1 MNLDVGTQARAPEQ
15 PRGRV
20 RLPNS
25 RAGLV
30 LAIVGLSLLT
40 AGLLPLQGRLAVG
53 SFLLIYLLAVVV
65 IAVLGGAG
73 PALLAA
79 VTSFLLVNW
88 FLTPPYYTLAVANRD
103 TAVDLVVFILVAV
116 LVSVAVELGA
126 RARQAADR
134 HSVESRLLSELGA
147 VEFGDGSVATVLSR
161 VQALFTMD
169 AVALR
174 HLPPDDTPLLASVG
188 DDPLGEPTLRAPAP
202 DGLELVAWGP
212 ELVGQDRHLFA
223 TLADLTARAWE
234 GQELAKQ
241 AARAETLAETDR
253 IRAGLLAAVG
263 HDLRTPLAGIKAA
276 TSSLRQ
282 DDVHWSDAERA
293 ELLQTIEES
302 ADRLSDVIANLLAMS
317 RIQAG
322 ALPVSLHPVALDEVV
337 ARALLHGTTRPVAVD
352 TPDSLPLVLA
362 DAGLL
367 EQVIA
372 NLIDNA
378 ARFTPDGATVEIHAD
393 APGSG
398 RGPDATGPAAARL
411 HVVDHGPGIPPGQWD
426 SIFVPFQRLGDKD
439 TTTGLGLGLAT
450 ARGFLEA
457 MNGRLEPSSTPGGG
471 LTMTIC
477 LPTAT

>member
-1 MNLDVGTQARAPEQ
+1 VNVDVGTHARANDQ
-15 PRGRV
+15 RAGRV
-20 RLPNS
+20 RLPDS
-25 RAGLV
+25 RAGL
-30 LAIVGLSLLT
+30 LLTLVGLPLLT
-40 AGLLPLQGRLAVG
+40 LALLPLQGRLAVG
-53 SFLLIYLLAVVV
+53 SFLLIYLLSVVV
-65 IAVLGGAG
+65 IAVVGGAA

-88 FLTPPYYTLAVANRD
+88 FLTPPYYTLTVANRD
-103 TAVDLVVFILVAV
+103 TAVDLVAFVLVAI

-134 HSVESRLLSELGA
+134 HAIESRLLSELGA
-147 VEFGDGSVATVLSR
+147 VELGDGSVATVLGR
-161 VQALFTMD
+161 VRALFAMD

-174 HLPPDDTPLLASVG
+174 RAGSEDEPLASVG
-188 DDPLGEPTLRAPAP
+188 GIARGRPSLSAPAP
-202 DGLELVAWGP
+202 GGLELVAWGP
-212 ELVGQDRHLFA
+212 ELVGQDRQLFA

-234 GQELAKQ
+234 GQELATA

-282 DDVHWSDAERA
+282 DDVHWSREERA
-293 ELLQTIEES
+293 GLLQTIEES

-322 ALPVSLHPVALDEVV
+322 ALPVSLEPVALDEVV
-337 ARALLHGTTRPVAVD
+337 ARALMHGTTRPVAVD

-372 NLIDNA
+372 NLVDNA
-378 ARFTPDGATVEIHAD
+378 ARFTAEGDTVEIHAD
-393 APGSG
+393 APGHG
-398 RGPDATGPAAARL
+398 HADTGATVARL
-411 HVVDHGPGIPPGQWD
+411 HVVDHGPGLQPGTWD
-426 SIFVPFQRLGDKD
+426 AIFVPFQRLGDQD
-439 TTTGLGLGLAT
+439 TSSGLGLGLAI
-450 ARGFLEA
+450 ARGFLDA
-457 MNGRLEPSSTPGGG
+457 MDGRLEPSSTPGGG
-471 LTMTIC
+471 LTMTIV
-477 LPTAT
+477 LPTAA

>member
-1 MNLDVGTQARAPEQ
+1 MGAEARLQDRWA
-15 PRGRV
+15 GRV
-20 RLPNS
+20 RLPNG

-30 LAIVGLSLLT
+30 LTIVGLPLLT
-40 AGLLPLQGRLAVG
+40 AVLLPLQGRLAVG

-79 VTSFLLVNW
+79 VASFLLVNW

-103 TAVDLVVFILVAV
+103 TAVDLVAFVLVAV

-126 RARQAADR
+126 RARQAAER
-134 HSVESRLLSELGA
+134 HSVESRLLSELGT
-147 VEFGDGSVATVLSR
+147 VEIGDGSVTTVLGR
-161 VQALFTMD
+161 VRALFTMD

-174 HLPPDDTPLLASVG
+174 HASQADSSDLASVG
-188 DDPLGEPTLRAPAP
+188 GDTRGEPSLRAAAP
-202 DGLELVAWGP
+202 GGMELVAWGP
-212 ELVGQDRHLFA
+212 ELIGQDRHLFA

-293 ELLQTIEES
+293 VLLQTIEES
-302 ADRLSDVIANLLAMS
+302 ADRLSDVISNLLAMS

-322 ALPVSLHPVALDEVV
+322 ALPVSLEPVALDEVV
-337 ARALLHGTTRPVAVD
+337 ARALLHGKTSPVTVD

-378 ARFTPDGATVEIHAD
+378 ARFTPEGATVEIHAD
-393 APGSG
+393 APGPD
-398 RGPDATGPAAARL
+398 PDATRPAVARL
-411 HVVDHGPGIPPGQWD
+411 HVVDHGPGIEPGKWEA
-426 SIFVPFQRLGDKD
+426 IFVPFQRLGDQD
-439 TTTGLGLGLAT
+439 ATTGLGLGLAI
-450 ARGFLEA
+450 ARGFLDA
-457 MNGRLEPSSTPGGG
+457 MNGRLEPSPTPGGG
-471 LTMTIC
+471 LTMTVC
-477 LPTAT
+477 LPTAA

>member
-1 MNLDVGTQARAPEQ
+1 MPSRCATR
-15 PRGRV
+15 RGWRT
-20 RLPNS
+20 RS
-25 RAGLV
+25 WR
-30 LAIVGLSLLT
+30 
-40 AGLLPLQGRLAVG
+40 RW
-53 SFLLIYLLAVVV
+53 
-65 IAVLGGAG
+65 
-73 PALLAA
+73 AA
-79 VTSFLLVNW
+79 TH
-88 FLTPPYYTLAVANRD
+88 
-103 TAVDLVVFILVAV
+103 
-116 LVSVAVELGA
+116 E
-126 RARQAADR
+126 
-134 HSVESRLLSELGA
+134 
-147 VEFGDGSVATVLSR
+147 
-161 VQALFTMD
+161 
-169 AVALR
+169 
-174 HLPPDDTPLLASVG
+174 
-188 DDPLGEPTLRAPAP
+188 GEPTLRAPAP
-202 DGLELVAWGP
+202 GGLELVAWGP

-302 ADRLSDVIANLLAMS
+302 ADRLSDVISNLLAMS

-322 ALPVSLHPVALDEVV
+322 ALPVSLQPVALDEVV

-378 ARFTPDGATVEIHAD
+378 ARFTPEGADRGDPRRRTQP
-393 APGSG
+393 APATAATRWLASTSWT
-398 RGPDATGPAAARL
+398 TGPASSPAS
-411 HVVDHGPGIPPGQWD
+411 G
-426 SIFVPFQRLGDKD
+426 
-439 TTTGLGLGLAT
+439 T
-450 ARGFLEA
+450 
-457 MNGRLEPSSTPGGG
+457 PSSSRSNDSETRTPPAGSDLAWRSHEGSS
-471 LTMTIC
+471 TR
-477 LPTAT
+477 

>member
-1 MNLDVGTQARAPEQ
+1 MNVDVGTEARARERRP
-15 PRGRV
+15 GRI
-20 RLPNS
+20 RLPDS
-25 RAGLV
+25 RTGL
-30 LAIVGLSLLT
+30 LLTILGLPLLT
-40 AGLLPLQGRLAVG
+40 AALVPQQGRLTVG

-65 IAVLGGAG
+65 IAALGGIR

-79 VTSFLLVNW
+79 VGSFLLVNW

-103 TAVDLVVFILVAV
+103 TAVELVVFILVAV
-116 LVSVAVELGA
+116 LVSLAVEAGA
-126 RARQAADR
+126 RARQAAER

-147 VEFGDGSVATVLSR
+147 VEIGDGSVTTVLDR
-161 VQALFTMD
+161 VRALFTME

-174 HLPPDDTPLLASVG
+174 HESTDDASLLASVG
-188 DDPLGEPTLRAPAP
+188 DKPRGEPTLRAPAP
-202 DGLELVAWGP
+202 GRLELVAWGP

-234 GQELAKQ
+234 GQELARQ

-282 DDVHWSDAERA
+282 DDVHWSDTERA

-302 ADRLSDVIANLLAMS
+302 TDRLSDVIANLLAMS

-322 ALPVSLHPVALDEVV
+322 ALPVSLQPVALDEVV
-337 ARALLHGTTRPVAVD
+337 ARALLHVTTRPVSVD
-352 TPDSLPLVLA
+352 TPDTLPLVLA

-378 ARFTPDGATVEIHAD
+378 ARFTPEGAAVEIHGEA
-393 APGSG
+393 
-398 RGPDATGPAAARL
+398 PAALHGAAGQGVARL
-411 HVVDHGPGIPPGQWD
+411 QIVDHGPGIERGQWD
-426 SIFVPFQRLGDKD
+426 AVFVPFQRLGDQD
-439 TTTGLGLGLAT
+439 STSGLGLGLAI
-450 ARGFLEA
+450 ARGFLDA
-457 MNGRLEPSSTPGGG
+457 MNGRLEPSSTLGAG
-471 LTMTIC
+471 
-477 LPTAT
+477 

>member
-1 MNLDVGTQARAPEQ
+1 VNLDVGTEARAQEQ
-15 PRGRV
+15 RAGRV
-20 RLPNS
+20 RLPNG
-25 RAGLV
+25 RAGL
-30 LAIVGLSLLT
+30 LLTIVGLPLLT
-40 AGLLPLQGRLAVG
+40 AVLLPLQGRLAVG

-65 IAVLGGAG
+65 IAVLGGAW

-103 TAVDLVVFILVAV
+103 TAVDLVAFVLVAV

-126 RARQAADR
+126 RARQAAER
-134 HSVESRLLSELGA
+134 QSVESRLLSELGT
-147 VEFGDGSVATVLSR
+147 VEIGDESVTTVLGR
-161 VQALFTMD
+161 VRALFTMD

-174 HLPPDDTPLLASVG
+174 NASPDDASLLASVG
-188 DDPLGEPTLRAPAP
+188 GETRGEPTLRAPAP
-202 DGLELVAWGP
+202 GGLELVAWGP
-212 ELVGQDRHLFA
+212 ELVGQDRQLFA

-253 IRAGLLAAVG
+253 IKTGLLAAVG

-282 DDVHWSDAERA
+282 NDVTWSDAQRA
-293 ELLQTIEES
+293 GLLQTIEES
-302 ADRLSDVIANLLAMS
+302 ADRLSDVISNLLAMS

-322 ALPVSLHPVALDEVV
+322 ALPVRLQPVALDEVV

-378 ARFTPDGATVEIHAD
+378 ARFTPEGATVEIHAE
-393 APGSG
+393 ALSS
-398 RGPDATGPAAARL
+398 RPDAAGLGVARL
-411 HVVDHGPGIPPGQWD
+411 HVVDHGPGIHPGKWD
-426 SIFVPFQRLGDKD
+426 AIFVPFQRLGDKD
-439 TTTGLGLGLAT
+439 TTTGLGLGLAI
-450 ARGFLEA
+450 ARGFLDA

-477 LPTAT
+477 LPTAA

>member
-1 MNLDVGTQARAPEQ
+1 MNVVAGTEARAQ
-15 PRGRV
+15 PPRTGQV
-20 RLPNS
+20 RLPHG

-30 LAIVGLSLLT
+30 LTIVGLPLLT
-40 AGLLPLQGRLAVG
+40 VVLLPLQARLAVG

-73 PALLAA
+73 PALSAA
-79 VTSFLLVNW
+79 VVSFLLVNW

-103 TAVDLVVFILVAV
+103 TAVDLVVFVLVAV
-116 LVSVAVELGA
+116 LVSVAVELGS
-126 RARQAADR
+126 RARRAADR
-134 HSVESRLLSELGA
+134 HFVESRLLSELGA
-147 VEFGDGSVATVLSR
+147 VEFGDGSVSTVLER
-161 VQALFTMD
+161 VRALFTMD

-174 HLPPDDTPLLASVG
+174 KASTDDAPLLASVG
-188 DDPLGEPTLRAPAP
+188 SDIQGRPTLRAPAP
-202 DGLELVAWGP
+202 GGLELIAWGP

-223 TLADLTARAWE
+223 TLADLAARAWE

-241 AARAETLAETDR
+241 AGRAETLAETDR

-282 DDVHWSDAERA
+282 DDVPWSDDERA
-293 ELLQTIEES
+293 ALLRTIEES
-302 ADRLSDVIANLLAMS
+302 ADRLSDVVSNLLAMS

-322 ALPVSLHPVALDEVV
+322 VLPVDLQPIALDAVV
-337 ARALLHGTTRPVAVD
+337 ARAVLHGTTRRVAVD
-352 TPDSLPLVLA
+352 TPDNLPLVLA

-378 ARFTPDGATVEIHAD
+378 ARFTPEGGTVEIHAEAP
-393 APGSG
+393 APGPG
-398 RGPDATGPAAARL
+398 VAELDLARL
-411 HVVDHGPGIPPGQWD
+411 HVVDHGPGIEPGTWD
-426 SIFVPFQRLGDKD
+426 AVFVPFQRLGDQD
-439 TTTGLGLGLAT
+439 VSTGLGLGLAI
-450 ARGFLEA
+450 ARGFLDA

-477 LPTAT
+477 LPTAA

>member
-1 MNLDVGTQARAPEQ
+1 MPEQ
-15 PRGRV
+15 RPGRV
-20 RLPNS
+20 RIPNTS
-25 RAGLV
+25 AGL
-30 LAIVGLSLLT
+30 LLTIVGLPLLT

-53 SFLLIYLLAVVV
+53 SFLLIYLLAVVL

-79 VTSFLLVNW
+79 LASFLLANW
-88 FLTPPYYTLAVANRD
+88 FLTPPYYTLTVANRD
-103 TAVDLVVFILVAV
+103 TAVDLVAFILVAV

-134 HSVESRLLSELGA
+134 HAIESRLLSELGA
-147 VEFGDGSVATVLSR
+147 VEFGDGSVATVLAR

-174 HLPPDDTPLLASVG
+174 NAAPEETSLLASVG
-188 DDPLGEPTLRAPAP
+188 DHGPGEPTLRAPAP
-202 DGLELVAWGP
+202 GGLELVAWGP
-212 ELVGQDRHLFA
+212 ELLGQDRHLFA
-223 TLADLTARAWE
+223 TLAEITARAWE
-234 GQELAKQ
+234 GQELARQ

-253 IRAGLLAAVG
+253 IRAGLLTAVG

-322 ALPVSLHPVALDEVV
+322 ALPVSLQPVALDEVV
-337 ARALLHGTTRPVAVD
+337 ARALLHSTTRAVAVD

-393 APGSG
+393 APSP
-398 RGPDATGPAAARL
+398 RPDATGPALARL
-411 HVVDHGPGIPPGQWD
+411 RVVDHGPGIEPSQWD
-426 SIFVPFQRLGDKD
+426 SVFIPFQRLGDTG
-439 TTTGLGLGLAT
+439 TTTGLGLGLAI

-477 LPTAT
+477 LPTAA

>member
-1 MNLDVGTQARAPEQ
+1 M
-15 PRGRV
+15 
-20 RLPNS
+20 
-25 RAGLV
+25 
-30 LAIVGLSLLT
+30 
-40 AGLLPLQGRLAVG
+40 
-53 SFLLIYLLAVVV
+53 
-65 IAVLGGAG
+65 GG
-73 PALLAA
+73 
-79 VTSFLLVNW
+79 
-88 FLTPPYYTLAVANRD
+88 D
-103 TAVDLVVFILVAV
+103 T
-116 LVSVAVELGA
+116 
-126 RARQAADR
+126 R
-134 HSVESRLLSELGA
+134 
-147 VEFGDGSVATVLSR
+147 
-161 VQALFTMD
+161 
-169 AVALR
+169 
-174 HLPPDDTPLLASVG
+174 
-188 DDPLGEPTLRAPAP
+188 GEPTLRAPASG
-202 DGLELVAWGP
+202 GLELVAWGP

-241 AARAETLAETDR
+241 AARADTLAETDR

-302 ADRLSDVIANLLAMS
+302 ADRLSDVISNLLAMS

-322 ALPVSLHPVALDEVV
+322 ALPVSLQPVALDEVV

-378 ARFTPDGATVEIHAD
+378 ARFTPEGATVEIHAD
-393 APGSG
+393 PPSPPRRHRTRRWLAS
-398 RGPDATGPAAARL
+398 TSWTMGPASSPA
-411 HVVDHGPGIPPGQWD
+411 QWD
-426 SIFVPFQRLGDKD
+426 AIFVPFQRLGDQD
-439 TTTGLGLGLAT
+439 TTSGLGLGLAI
-450 ARGFLEA
+450 ARGFLDA

-477 LPTAT
+477 LPTAA

>member
-1 MNLDVGTQARAPEQ
+1 MNLDVGTKARAREQ
-15 PRGRV
+15 RGGRV

-25 RAGLV
+25 RAGL
-30 LAIVGLSLLT
+30 LLTIVGLPLLT
-40 AGLLPLQGRLAVG
+40 AALLPLQGRLAVG
-53 SFLLIYLLAVVV
+53 SFLLTYLLAVVV

-79 VTSFLLVNW
+79 VSSFLLVNW

-103 TAVDLVVFILVAV
+103 TAVDLVVFALVAV
-116 LVSVAVELGA
+116 LVSIAVELGA
-126 RARQAADR
+126 RARQAAER
-134 HSVESRLLSELGA
+134 HSVESRLLSELGT
-147 VEFGDGSVATVLSR
+147 VEIGHGSVTTVLER
-161 VQALFTMD
+161 VQTLFAMD
-169 AVALR
+169 TVALR
-174 HLPPDDTPLLASVG
+174 PASPQGALLLASAGG
-188 DDPLGEPTLRAPAP
+188 DTRGEPTLRAPTSG
-202 DGLELVAWGP
+202 GLELVAWGP
-212 ELVGQDRHLFA
+212 QLVGQDRHLFA

-234 GQELAKQ
+234 GQQLAKQ
-241 AARAETLAETDR
+241 AALADTLAETDR

-302 ADRLSDVIANLLAMS
+302 ADRLSDVISNLLAMS

-322 ALPVSLHPVALDEVV
+322 ALPVRLQPVALDEVV

-393 APGSG
+393 PPS
-398 RGPDATGPAAARL
+398 PSPATGPPVARL
-411 HVVDHGPGIPPGQWD
+411 HVVDHGPGINPGTWD
-426 SIFVPFQRLGDKD
+426 AIFVPFQRLGDQD
-439 TTTGLGLGLAT
+439 TTTGLGLGLAI
-450 ARGFLEA
+450 ARGFLDA

-477 LPTAT
+477 LPTAA

>member
-1 MNLDVGTQARAPEQ
+1 VNVEVATDARARERRP
-15 PRGRV
+15 GRIY
-20 RLPNS
+20 LPNG
-25 RAGLV
+25 RAGL
-30 LAIVGLSLLT
+30 LLTMVGLPLLT

-65 IAVLGGAG
+65 IAVLGGAR
-73 PALLAA
+73 PAQLSA
-79 VTSFLLVNW
+79 VGSFLLVNW

-103 TAVDLVVFILVAV
+103 TTVELVVFILVAV
-116 LVSVAVELGA
+116 LVSVAVEAGA
-126 RARQAADR
+126 RARQAAER
-134 HSVESRLLSELGA
+134 HSVESRLLSELSA
-147 VEFGDGSVATVLSR
+147 VEIGDRSVTTVLER
-161 VQALFTMD
+161 VRTLFTME

-174 HLPPDDTPLLASVG
+174 HESPDNTSLLASVG
-188 DDPLGEPTLRAPAP
+188 DNPRGEPTLRATAP
-202 DGLELVAWGP
+202 GGLELVAWGP

-223 TLADLTARAWE
+223 SLADLTARAWE

-282 DDVHWSDAERA
+282 DDVQWTDTERA
-293 ELLQTIEES
+293 ALLQTIEES
-302 ADRLSDVIANLLAMS
+302 ADRLSDVISNLLAMS

-322 ALPVSLHPVALDEVV
+322 ALPVSLQAVALDEVV
-337 ARALLHGTTRPVAVD
+337 ARALLQGTTCPVAVD

-393 APGSG
+393 APS
-398 RGPDATGPAAARL
+398 RRADATGPAMAHL
-411 HVVDHGPGIPPGQWD
+411 HVVDHGPGIQPGKWD
-426 SIFVPFQRLGDKD
+426 AIFVPFQRLGDQD
-439 TTTGLGLGLAT
+439 TTSGLGLGLAI
-450 ARGFLEA
+450 ARGFLDA

-477 LPTAT
+477 LPTAP

>member
-1 MNLDVGTQARAPEQ
+1 M
-15 PRGRV
+15 
-20 RLPNS
+20 
-25 RAGLV
+25 
-30 LAIVGLSLLT
+30 
-40 AGLLPLQGRLAVG
+40 
-53 SFLLIYLLAVVV
+53 

-79 VTSFLLVNW
+79 VSSFLLVNW

-103 TAVDLVVFILVAV
+103 TAVDLVVFALVAV
-116 LVSVAVELGA
+116 LVSIAVELGA
-126 RARQAADR
+126 RARQAAER
-134 HSVESRLLSELGA
+134 HSVESRLLSELGT
-147 VEFGDGSVATVLSR
+147 VEIGHGSVTTVLER
-161 VQALFTMD
+161 VQTLFAMD
-169 AVALR
+169 TVALR
-174 HLPPDDTPLLASVG
+174 PASPQGALLLASVG
-188 DDPLGEPTLRAPAP
+188 GDTRGEPTLRAPTSG
-202 DGLELVAWGP
+202 GLELVAWGP

-234 GQELAKQ
+234 GQQLAKQ
-241 AARAETLAETDR
+241 AALADTLAETDR

-302 ADRLSDVIANLLAMS
+302 ADRLSDVISNLLAMS

-322 ALPVSLHPVALDEVV
+322 ALPVRLQPVALDEVV

-393 APGSG
+393 PPS
-398 RGPDATGPAAARL
+398 PSPATGPPVARL
-411 HVVDHGPGIPPGQWD
+411 HVVDHGPGINPGTWD
-426 SIFVPFQRLGDKD
+426 AIFVPFQRLGDQD
-439 TTTGLGLGLAT
+439 TTTGLGLGLAI
-450 ARGFLEA
+450 ARGFLDA

-477 LPTAT
+477 LPTAA

>member
-1 MNLDVGTQARAPEQ
+1 MNLDVGTKAGAPEQ
-15 PRGRV
+15 RAGRV

-25 RAGLV
+25 RAGL
-30 LAIVGLSLLT
+30 LLSIVGLPLLT
-40 AGLLPLQGRLAVG
+40 AALLPLQGRLAVG

-79 VTSFLLVNW
+79 VSSFLLVNW

-103 TAVDLVVFILVAV
+103 TAVDLVVFALVAV
-116 LVSVAVELGA
+116 LVSIAVELGA
-126 RARQAADR
+126 RARQAAER
-134 HSVESRLLSELGA
+134 HSVESRLLSELGT
-147 VEFGDGSVATVLSR
+147 VEIGHGSVTTVLER
-161 VQALFTMD
+161 VQALFAMD
-169 AVALR
+169 SVALR
-174 HLPPDDTPLLASVG
+174 AAWQGALLLASVG
-188 DDPLGEPTLRAPAP
+188 GDTRGEPTLRAPTSG
-202 DGLELVAWGP
+202 GLELVAWGP
-212 ELVGQDRHLFA
+212 QLVGQDRHLFA

-241 AARAETLAETDR
+241 AALADTLAESDR

-302 ADRLSDVIANLLAMS
+302 ADRLSDVISNLLAMS

-322 ALPVSLHPVALDEVV
+322 ALPVRLQPVALDEVV

-393 APGSG
+393 PPSS
-398 RGPDATGPAAARL
+398 PATGPPVARL
-411 HVVDHGPGIPPGQWD
+411 HVVDHGPGINPGTWD
-426 SIFVPFQRLGDKD
+426 AIFVPFQRLGDQD
-439 TTTGLGLGLAT
+439 TTTGLGLGLAI
-450 ARGFLEA
+450 ARGFLDA

-477 LPTAT
+477 LPTAA

>member
-1 MNLDVGTQARAPEQ
+1 MNVEAGTEAWARERR
-15 PRGRV
+15 PRRI
-20 RLPNS
+20 RLPDS
-25 RAGLV
+25 RAGL
-30 LAIVGLSLLT
+30 LLTIIGLPLLT
-40 AGLLPLQGRLAVG
+40 AALLPLQGRLAVG

-65 IAVLGGAG
+65 IAVLGGAR

-103 TAVDLVVFILVAV
+103 TAVDLVVFVLVAV

-126 RARQAADR
+126 RARQAAER

-147 VEFGDGSVATVLSR
+147 VEIGDGSATTVLER
-161 VQALFTMD
+161 VRALFTMD

-174 HLPPDDTPLLASVG
+174 HESPDDASLLASVG
-188 DDPLGEPTLRAPAP
+188 DNPRGEPTLRAPAP
-202 DGLELVAWGP
+202 GGLELVAWGT

-234 GQELAKQ
+234 GQELARQ

-253 IRAGLLAAVG
+253 VRAGLLAAVG

-282 DDVHWSDAERA
+282 DDVRWSDAERA
-293 ELLQTIEES
+293 ALLRTIEES
-302 ADRLSDVIANLLAMS
+302 ADRLSDVISNLLAMS

-322 ALPVSLHPVALDEVV
+322 ALPVSLQPVALDEVV
-337 ARALLHGTTRPVAVD
+337 ARALLHGTTCAVSVD
-352 TPDSLPLVLA
+352 TPDTLPLVLA

-367 EQVIA
+367 ERVIA

-378 ARFTPDGATVEIHAD
+378 ARFTPEGATVEIHAD
-393 APGSG
+393 ALGPGT
-398 RGPDATGPAAARL
+398 DATGPAVARL
-411 HVVDHGPGIPPGQWD
+411 HIVDHGPGLPPGKWD
-426 SIFVPFQRLGDKD
+426 SIFVPFQRLGDQD
-439 TTTGLGLGLAT
+439 TTSGLGLGLAI
-450 ARGFLEA
+450 ARGFLGE

-477 LPTAT
+477 LPTAA